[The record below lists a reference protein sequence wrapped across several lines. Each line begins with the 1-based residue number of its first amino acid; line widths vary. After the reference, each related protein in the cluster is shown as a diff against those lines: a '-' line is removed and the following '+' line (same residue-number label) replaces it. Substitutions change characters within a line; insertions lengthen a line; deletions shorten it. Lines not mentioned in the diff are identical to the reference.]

1 MIDAIEVGGSGL
13 PEEVVEGD
21 ASAMAGVVENED
33 GSVTIIENEA
43 ISASLQTAPFDANLA
58 EVLPEATLTT
68 IANDL
73 LDLIQHD
80 KDSRSERDEIYKEGI
95 QRTGLGKEAPGG
107 ANFEGASR
115 ATHPVLA
122 EACVDFSSSAIR
134 ELFPPDGPVRIHSF
148 ADSTRPDE
156 LERAEAKRDFMNWQ
170 LVEEVPEY
178 KADLEVLLTQQP
190 LSGCQYLKIWYDRRL
205 GRPCVE
211 YIPSDMVYLPFA
223 ATSFTSTN
231 RFTIVVPL
239 TRYDFMQRV
248 KSGMYRDV
256 DTIDTEPFTPEESS
270 AQQANDKI
278 EGRQEP
284 PYNDDGLRNIYEVYT
299 RYSVEGEEPGDERPY
314 IISIDAFSRKVIS
327 IYRNWDE
334 EDPTFEQLDW
344 VVDFNFIPWRG
355 AGGIGLI
362 HLIGSLAG
370 AATGALRA
378 LLDSAHMSNFPGA
391 AKLKGARAPGQN
403 IAFGA
408 TEITE
413 IEAPA
418 NIDDIRKVIMPMPFN
433 PPSQVLF
440 SLLGWLTDAAKGVV
454 TTAEEKIAD
463 ATNEMPVGTTLALI
477 EQGSKVVSAIHGRLH
492 DSQRRVLKIFQRL
505 NYKHF
510 SAEKQVKKF
519 GRVLVPQEDFLNTGN
534 IVPVSDPH
542 MFSEAQ
548 RFAQIQGVLQIAAD
562 QTVPWNKIAIYKR
575 VLRIMHVQNFQEF
588 FNEPPP
594 PISADPITEIVA
606 AMSGKQLQATPDM
619 DHMFHITE
627 EVQYLLDPTFGAGN
641 PEAMNPG
648 FQTIMADIWAHLLF
662 AYQQLKQQA
671 GQAAQQQLVQV
682 VLESMVQQI
691 RAAGLEQPPMTPDQL
706 MQTATQY
713 AQQPQFTQQIQAAA
727 QQLFM
732 QLRQPYDQLGQAI
745 TQAAQLVKAKMPPPA
760 DPQAQAQ
767 LQVAQLQEQTK
778 LQIAQAKDEIAKLGL
793 QLRAAQ
799 DAARLE
805 IEKLSRLEIDP
816 RLKQARVDVE
826 LEKNRDDN
834 IQHHQTE
841 VLKNR
846 EDNVTNLEIAQLREA
861 GAMEAATAAAQ
872 QAAMMD
878 ILKMQQQDRQDR
890 RQVEVSVMNAERDRQ
905 LQREQLERQEE
916 TREEGEEG
924 TAGNEE

>member
-1 MIDAIEVGGSGL
+1 MTDEVEMGGEGIPL
-13 PEEVVEGD
+13 NVVD
-21 ASAMAGVVENED
+21 SAAMAGVTENDD
-33 GSVTIIENEA
+33 GSVTIIEDEMV
-43 ISASLQTAPFDANLA
+43 SASLQSVPFDANLA
-58 EVLPEATLTT
+58 DVLPEERLTA

-73 LDLIQHD
+73 LDLIEYD
-80 KDSRSERDEIYKEGI
+80 KDSRSERDAIYKEGL

-107 ANFEGASR
+107 ADFQGASR

-122 EACVDFSSSAIR
+122 EACVDFSSAAIK

-148 ADSTRPDE
+148 ADSARPDE
-156 LERAEAKRDFMNWQ
+156 IERAEAKRDYMNWQ

-178 KADLEVLLTQQP
+178 KSDLEVLLTQQP
-190 LSGCQYLKIWYDRRL
+190 LSGCQYLKIWYDARL

-223 ATSFTSTN
+223 ATSFSSTN
-231 RFTIVVPL
+231 RFTLVVPL

-248 KSGMYRDV
+248 KSGIYRDV
-256 DTIDTEPFTPEESS
+256 DTLELEPFTPEESS
-270 AQQANDKI
+270 TQQANDKI

-284 PYNDDGLRNIYEVYT
+284 PYNADGLRNIYEVYAY
-299 RYSVEGEEPGDERPY
+299 YSVEGEEPGDERPY
-314 IISIDAFSRKVIS
+314 IISIDVFSRKIVS
-327 IYRNWDE
+327 IYRNWEE
-334 EDPTFEQLDW
+334 EDPTFQKLDW

-378 LLDSAHMSNFPGA
+378 LLDSAHLANFPGA
-391 AKLKGARAPGQN
+391 ARLKGARASGQN
-403 IAFGA
+403 ISFGP

-433 PPSQVLF
+433 QPSQVLF
-440 SLLGWLTDAAKGVV
+440 SLLGWLTEAAKGVV

-505 NYKHF
+505 NYKYYNP
-510 SAEKQVKKF
+510 EKQQAKF
-519 GRVLVPQEDFLNTGN
+519 GKVLVPREDFLNTGN
-534 IVPVSDPH
+534 VVPVSDPH

-548 RFAQIQGVLQIAAD
+548 RFAQIQGVLQMAAD
-562 QTVPWNKIAIYKR
+562 QTVPWNKLAIYKR

-594 PISADPITEIVA
+594 PVSADPVTEIVA
-606 AMSGKQLQATPDM
+606 AMSGQQIRATPDM
-619 DHMFHITE
+619 DHMLHISE
-627 EVQYLLDPTFGAGN
+627 ELQYLIDPLFGAGN
-641 PEAMNPG
+641 AEAMNPG
-648 FQTIMADIWAHLLF
+648 FQVIMADIWAHLLF

-671 GQAAQQQLVQV
+671 AQAAQQQLVQA
-682 VLESMVQQI
+682 VLEAMVRQI
-691 RAAGLEQPPMTPDQL
+691 NASGLDQPPMTPDQL
-706 MQTATQY
+706 LQTATQY
-713 AQQPQFTQQIQAAA
+713 AQQPQLATQVQGAA
-727 QQLFM
+727 QQLFV
-732 QLRQPYDQLGQAI
+732 QLRQPYDQLAQLI
-745 TQAAQLVKAKMPPPA
+745 TQASQLVKAKVPPPQ

-767 LQVAQLQEQTK
+767 IQIAQLQEQTK
-778 LQIAQAKDEIAKLGL
+778 LQIAQAKDEIAQMGL
-793 QLRAAQ
+793 QLKAAQ

-805 IEKLSRLEIDP
+805 IEKLSRLQLDP
-816 RLKQARVDVE
+816 ALKQARIDVE

-841 VLKNR
+841 LLKNR
-846 EDNVTNLEIAQLREA
+846 EDNITNLEIAQLREQ
-861 GAMEAATAAAQ
+861 GQMEAATAAAQ
-872 QAAMMD
+872 QQAMLD
-878 ILKMQQQDRQDR
+878 ILKLQQQDAESR
-890 RQVEVSVMNAERDRQ
+890 RQLAAETERAERDREAQ
-905 LQREQLERQEE
+905 HEIQEKKDAHGSEASER
-916 TREEGEEG
+916 TGDG
-924 TAGNEE
+924 D